1 MPPPSSQ
8 PTKQRTI
15 SSFFAPKSSPASIPK
30 DPASTPSS
38 SAAPIEASKPTAKPT
53 AKPAPKSSQQKRTIR
68 APKKKKN
75 PTPEP
80 EDAAEDDDDD
90 DDDDDVVTS
99 TRRRASKRAAPD
111 SEDEY
116 NHSAD
121 DDNDDRYT
129 APNKGKKP
137 VKKARKNI
145 HDDDD
150 EELDDAPRAPRAPG
164 ATQSGVSESQ
174 GSYQGSYQGSQA
186 TASRFR
192 YDPTQRMADKMEVDA
207 PQEDPERTQKKQELR
222 EKFMQK
228 LGKIEFARPSSSAIG
243 DDSFGELGDG
253 EDGQAAEL
261 APAEEEPVPSAIVKK
276 FGRGKAATDTK
287 ATKATTM
294 KGKKGPKL
302 TPLEQQVVNIKQ
314 KYPDTILV
322 VEVGYKF
329 RFFGEDARVASQNL
343 SIMCIPGKMRF
354 DNHPSESQYER
365 FASASIPVHRLHV
378 HVKRLVANGY
388 KVGIVRQLE
397 TAALKA
403 AGDNK
408 SAPFERRLTNLYTKG
423 TYIDDIDGM
432 GMEGDM
438 SAGAG
443 SGGASNTGFL
453 LAVTEKPGGGTG
465 SYEKVSVGIV
475 AVQPSTGELVYDE
488 FSDGFM
494 RSEIETRLLHI
505 APCEFLIV
513 GELTKAS
520 EKIVQALAGSTTNV
534 FGDRVRVER
543 VEKVKKEADAAIHVN
558 RFYADKVTN
567 AEDPEG
573 KNKLLDKVM
582 GLPPLVTTCLS
593 AMITHLTDYGLEHV
607 FDLTK
612 YFQSFSGRS
621 HMLLNGNTL
630 SSLEIYRNQ
639 TDFSTKGSLF
649 WTLDRTKTKFGRRL
663 LRNWVGRPLLDRHQL
678 EQRVEAVE
686 EMAHGDNPKLEKLK
700 ELISKITYDLEK
712 GLIRIYYG
720 KCTRPELLAILQTML
735 RIANCFPAVE
745 SPSEAG
751 FKSNMINTS
760 IAALPGMKTAVQ
772 SFLDEFS
779 HQAAGKDDKY
789 NFFLHEDNDE
799 YEAIVGHKCGIT
811 AVEADLDAHR
821 AEISSIL
828 KGRKVSYVTVS
839 GIEYLIELPND
850 KNTLKNVPASWVKIS
865 GTKKVDRYHT
875 PEIINMLRER
885 DQHKESLAAECD
897 KAFIRFLARISTHYQ
912 DLRDTVA
919 SLATLDCLLSL
930 ATVANQPGYSKPV
943 FVDETIISVTAGRHP
958 MVEQLLLSSYVP
970 NDISL
975 SPSSPALL
983 ITGPNMGGKS
993 SFVRQVALI
1002 SIMAQIGSYVP
1013 CDSAK
1018 LGLLDAVFTRMGA
1031 NDNMMA
1037 GESTFMVELNETSE
1051 ILKQATNKSLVI
1063 LDELGRGTSTH
1074 DGVAIANAVLEF
1086 MLKDSKALTLFV
1098 THYPLLAKMA
1108 DIHQGIRNVHM
1119 GFEELGEDEIAFLY
1133 KLAEG
1138 VAHRSYGL
1146 NVARMAGLPQQLLE
1160 NAGKRSGMME
1170 EEMRGRSSRRL
1181 AGVVGKVLEGDEEMV
1196 RLLEEAVGELGV

>member
-15 SSFFAPKSSPASIPK
+15 SSFFAPKSSPASIHK

-38 SAAPIEASKPTAKPT
+38 SATPTEASKPPAKPMAKPTAKPI
-53 AKPAPKSSQQKRTIR
+53 AKPAPKSSQKKRTIS

-90 DDDDDVVTS
+90 DDVVPS

-121 DDNDDRYT
+121 DDDDLYT
-129 APNKGKKP
+129 ASSKGKKP
-137 VKKARKNI
+137 VKKARKNM
-145 HDDDD
+145 HDDDDDD
-150 EELDDAPRAPRAPG
+150 EELDDAPRAPRAPRTQG
-164 ATQSGVSESQ
+164 ATQSGVSAS
-174 GSYQGSYQGSQA
+174 QGSYQGSQA

-207 PQEDPERTQKKQELR
+207 PQEDPEQTQKKQELR

-228 LGKIEFARPSSSAIG
+228 LGKIEFARPSSSAMG
-243 DDSFGELGDG
+243 DDTFGELGDG

-261 APAEEEPVPSAIVKK
+261 APAEEEPVPSAIAKK
-276 FGRGKAATDTK
+276 FGRGKAAVDTK
-287 ATKATTM
+287 ATRATTT

-302 TPLEQQVVNIKQ
+302 TPLEQQVVHIKQ

-388 KVGIVRQLE
+388 KVGVVRQLE

-453 LAVTEKPGGGTG
+453 LAVTEKLGGGTG
-465 SYEKVSVGIV
+465 SDEKVSVGIV
-475 AVQPSTGELVYDE
+475 AVQPSTGEVVYDE

-573 KNKLLDKVM
+573 KNSRA
-582 GLPPLVTTCLS
+582 P
-593 AMITHLTDYGLEHV
+593 
-607 FDLTK
+607 F
-612 YFQSFSGRS
+612 
-621 HMLLNGNTL
+621 
-630 SSLEIYRNQ
+630 
-639 TDFSTKGSLF
+639 
-649 WTLDRTKTKFGRRL
+649 
-663 LRNWVGRPLLDRHQL
+663 
-678 EQRVEAVE
+678 
-686 EMAHGDNPKLEKLK
+686 
-700 ELISKITYDLEK
+700 
-712 GLIRIYYG
+712 
-720 KCTRPELLAILQTML
+720 
-735 RIANCFPAVE
+735 CF
-745 SPSEAG
+745 
-751 FKSNMINTS
+751 
-760 IAALPGMKTAVQ
+760 L
-772 SFLDEFS
+772 
-779 HQAAGKDDKY
+779 Y
-789 NFFLHEDNDE
+789 
-799 YEAIVGHKCGIT
+799 CG
-811 AVEADLDAHR
+811 
-821 AEISSIL
+821 
-828 KGRKVSYVTVS
+828 
-839 GIEYLIELPND
+839 
-850 KNTLKNVPASWVKIS
+850 
-865 GTKKVDRYHT
+865 
-875 PEIINMLRER
+875 
-885 DQHKESLAAECD
+885 
-897 KAFIRFLARISTHYQ
+897 FIRCH
-912 DLRDTVA
+912 
-919 SLATLDCLLSL
+919 
-930 ATVANQPGYSKPV
+930 
-943 FVDETIISVTAGRHP
+943 
-958 MVEQLLLSSYVP
+958 
-970 NDISL
+970 
-975 SPSSPALL
+975 
-983 ITGPNMGGKS
+983 
-993 SFVRQVALI
+993 
-1002 SIMAQIGSYVP
+1002 
-1013 CDSAK
+1013 
-1018 LGLLDAVFTRMGA
+1018 
-1031 NDNMMA
+1031 
-1037 GESTFMVELNETSE
+1037 
-1051 ILKQATNKSLVI
+1051 
-1063 LDELGRGTSTH
+1063 
-1074 DGVAIANAVLEF
+1074 
-1086 MLKDSKALTLFV
+1086 
-1098 THYPLLAKMA
+1098 
-1108 DIHQGIRNVHM
+1108 
-1119 GFEELGEDEIAFLY
+1119 
-1133 KLAEG
+1133 
-1138 VAHRSYGL
+1138 
-1146 NVARMAGLPQQLLE
+1146 
-1160 NAGKRSGMME
+1160 
-1170 EEMRGRSSRRL
+1170 
-1181 AGVVGKVLEGDEEMV
+1181 
-1196 RLLEEAVGELGV
+1196 